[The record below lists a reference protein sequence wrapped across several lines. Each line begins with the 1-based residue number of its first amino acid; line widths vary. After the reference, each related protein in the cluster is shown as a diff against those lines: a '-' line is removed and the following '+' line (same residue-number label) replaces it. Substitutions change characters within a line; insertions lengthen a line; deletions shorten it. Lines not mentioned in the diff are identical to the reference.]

1 MVFSSFGSSFADF
14 RKHMFQPA
22 IFISLDL
29 KNSWTWPQD
38 VTFSIMYQISK
49 IEGKVESISGLIF
62 NIHNRSAL
70 DFIRL
75 WSGLYHQLYAA
86 YHMHIKC
93 REPVVLESARTSDRL
108 RLFEL
113 IKKLILLMRSKV
125 IGWPHNNHSKHWL
138 RVVLVQLGAGVGLSQ
153 PIEVIF
159 VAFFIWKFT
168 EYNLHIN
175 KSIHLYNLYYTHIK
189 NNVGWKEKI
198 DF

>member
-1 MVFSSFGSSFADF
+1 MKCSWFFLFRVNFCGFWKSHVPTCYFDF
-14 RKHMFQPA
+14 
-22 IFISLDL
+22 
-29 KNSWTWPQD
+29 TWPQKLMNLTSRCYIFNNVSNPED
-38 VTFSIMYQISK
+38 RR
-49 IEGKVESISGLIF
+49 EESISGLIF

-93 REPVVLESARTSDRL
+93 REPAVLESARTSDRL

-138 RVVLVQLGAGVGLSQ
+138 RVVLVQLGGCLNQ
-153 PIEVIF
+153 LRLYLWL
-159 VAFFIWKFT
+159 FFIWKFT

>member
-1 MVFSSFGSSFADF
+1 
-14 RKHMFQPA
+14 MFQPA

-29 KNSWTWPQD
+29 KNWWTWPQD
-38 VTFSIMYQISK
+38 VTFSIMYQIPK

-93 REPVVLESARTSDRL
+93 REPARISSNFRPSKTFRVNKEADFIDEVKGQMLTSNH
-108 RLFEL
+108 
-113 IKKLILLMRSKV
+113 K
-125 IGWPHNNHSKHWL
+125 NHSKHWL
-138 RVVLVQLGAGVGLSQ
+138 WVVLVQLGAGVGLSQ
-153 PIEVIF
+153 PIEVVF